1 MPARQGRPPKY
12 LQVVFFMAIQYKRI
26 LLKVS
31 GEALSGPK
39 GTGFDEETIASI
51 CAGIK
56 AAQFVVDH
64 TANVLITVRG
74 GENAAEVLLAAD
86 IQIYKAQGR
95 TARENLAAFTE
106 GKLEKLESFHAGFH
120 HKQ

>member
-1 MPARQGRPPKY
+1 MII
-12 LQVVFFMAIQYKRI
+12 AIP
-26 LLKVS
+26 VN
-31 GEALSGPK
+31 ENNAEP
-39 GTGFDEETIASI
+39 SI
-51 CAGIK
+51 CVSFGRAPWFLFHNTVTDETQIIRNPAANAEGGAGIK

>member
-1 MPARQGRPPKY
+1 MII
-12 LQVVFFMAIQYKRI
+12 AIP
-26 LLKVS
+26 VN
-31 GEALSGPK
+31 ENNAEP
-39 GTGFDEETIASI
+39 SI
-51 CAGIK
+51 CVSFGRAPWFLFHNTLTDETQIIKNPAANAEGGAGIK

-86 IQIYKAQGR
+86 IQIYKAQGS
-95 TARENLAAFTE
+95 TAKENLALFTE

-120 HKQ
+120 NKQ

>member
-1 MPARQGRPPKY
+1 MII
-12 LQVVFFMAIQYKRI
+12 AIP
-26 LLKVS
+26 VN
-31 GEALSGPK
+31 ENNVEP
-39 GTGFDEETIASI
+39 SI
-51 CAGIK
+51 CVSFGRAHWFLFHDTVTGETQTLENPAANAEGGAGIK